1 MGKEADPSCLQMF
14 FGRGMSSPADTQPQD
29 AHGKGVSHAF
39 QTPSCTLQVHLRSA
53 HAMPQHPEHRE
64 GPQGARGAPTAHTE
78 GDTKVS
84 AVIALT
90 HSTPQDRNRN
100 NPTSQIHF

>member
-1 MGKEADPSCLQMF
+1 MLSKPH
-14 FGRGMSSPADTQPQD
+14 PALCKSISDQ
-29 AHGKGVSHAF
+29 
-39 QTPSCTLQVHLRSA
+39 L
-53 HAMPQHPEHRE
+53 MPCHSIQEHRE
-64 GPQGARGAPTAHTE
+64 GPQGARSAPTAHTE